1 MHRQRSSRRGAF
13 ARPKGVKR
21 KLVARGLPAGL
32 LVTAAL
38 PPFGWWPLAIVG
50 VAYLASQLEV
60 LPRRERLPL
69 ALGFG
74 LGLLLPGLWW
84 MTEFSLPGFVLAMFL
99 ESLIVAVFIALP
111 PAGRWQVLGLPAAFV
126 LLDAFRGRWPFG
138 GVPIATLGATQ
149 VGGPLMQ
156 VARVGGALLVGGVLA
171 VAGVALLAVVRRRW
185 RRAGV
190 GIALVVAV
198 TLAGFHAP
206 DGERSRSIRAAVVQG
221 GGERGNR
228 AIHSDESKVFDA
240 HVAATAEVPDGVDL
254 ILWPE
259 DVVDVEDDVLR
270 THEGVT
276 LSSLASMHRATIV
289 AGVVTSDDDSFQNVA
304 QVWGPDGLPGD
315 IYEKNQR
322 VPFGEYI
329 PFRGLVEKVAD
340 VSAVP
345 ADAEIGEGPGIL
357 RTDAGRLGVVIS
369 FEVFFARRARAAM
382 KAGGTVL
389 LVPTNASSYPST
401 QMPALELA
409 EARLRAVETGK
420 EVLQAAP
427 TGFSGIVDE
436 RGTVRA
442 VTHLGR
448 RQVVTATVDHRTG
461 ETPYTRLGDGPFV
474 VGALLA
480 LLASWW
486 FARRARR

>member
-1 MHRQRSSRRGAF
+1 
-13 ARPKGVKR
+13 VKR
-21 KLVARGLPAGL
+21 KLVLRGIPAGL

-50 VAYLASQLEV
+50 VALLASGL
-60 LPRRERLPL
+60 ERLALHERLLL
-69 ALGFG
+69 AAGFG

-84 MTEFSLPGFVLAMFL
+84 MTEFSLPGFVLAMSL
-99 ESLIVAVFIALP
+99 ESLLVGVFIALP
-111 PAGRWQVLGLPAAFV
+111 PPGRWQVLGLPAAFV
-126 LLDAFRGRWPFG
+126 LVDAVRGLWPFG

-156 VARVGGALLVGGVLA
+156 VARVGGALLIGAALA
-171 VAGVALLAVVRRRW
+171 VAGGVLLAIVRRRW
-185 RRAGV
+185 RRALVGV
-190 GIALVVAV
+190 ALVVAV

-206 DGERSRSIRAAVVQG
+206 DGERSGSLRAAVVQG

-228 AIHSDESKVFDA
+228 AIHSDASEVFDA
-240 HVAATAEVPDGVDL
+240 HVAATALVPDGVDL

-259 DVVDVEDDVLR
+259 DVVDVEEDVLR
-270 THEGVT
+270 TQEGNT
-276 LSSLASMHRATIV
+276 LSSLASMHQATLV
-289 AGVVTSDDDSFQNVA
+289 AGVVTSDDDSFRNVA
-304 QVWGPDGLPGD
+304 QAWGPDGLPGD
-315 IYEKNQR
+315 VYEKNHR

-329 PFRGLVEKVAD
+329 PFRAVVEKVAD

-345 ADAEIGEGPGIL
+345 ADARVGDGPGIL

-409 EARLRAVETGK
+409 EARLRAVETGRA
-420 EVLQAAP
+420 VLQAAP

-436 RGTVRA
+436 RGDVRA
-442 VTHLGR
+442 ATHLGR
-448 RQVVTATVDHRTG
+448 RQVLTATVDHRTG
-461 ETPYTRLGDGPFV
+461 ETPYTRLGDGPFM
-474 VGALLA
+474 VGALLV

-486 FARRARR
+486 LARRATR